1 MGYSQ
6 NNEEAYIVHHF
17 QSVNGTFLDL
27 GAFDGILLS
36 NTRRLMELGWRGIC
50 FEPNPEIFERLADNC
65 MQFKDVLCYE
75 MAIGE
80 MDGTFKMQMNDT
92 YYSTLKESELE
103 RWKTTDFKF
112 VEEEVEVICFDTFM
126 KTSPY
131 QYFDFISIDCEGVD
145 YEVLTQI
152 DLDKVKCN
160 MVCVEHNG
168 KETQKYIDY
177 INKFNGFRVVHIN
190 AENLIMAR

>member
-1 MGYSQ
+1 LGYSQ
-6 NNEEAYIVHHF
+6 NNEEHYIVQHF
-17 QSVNGTFLDL
+17 QSVDGTFLDL
-27 GAFDGILLS
+27 GAYNGIDLS

-50 FEPNPEIFERLADNC
+50 FEPNPTIFESLANNC

-92 YYSTLKESELE
+92 YYSTLKESEVQ
-103 RWKTTDFKF
+103 RWATTDFKF

-131 QYFDFISIDCEGVD
+131 HYFDFISIDCEGVD
-145 YEVLTQI
+145 YEVLKQI
-152 DLDKVKCN
+152 DLDKVRCK

-177 INKFNGFRVVHIN
+177 IAKFGFNVIHIN
-190 AENLIMAR
+190 PENLIMAR